1 MAIICFHN
9 PSEENGYLSN
19 WYLSDFTIDNINF
32 SSVEQYMM
40 YQKAVCFEDYAVAK
54 QILATKD
61 VALIKSLGRSVSNYN
76 DVIWSNIRQ
85 KVVYDGLMAK
95 FSQNIDLKDKLL
107 STENA
112 LLAEC
117 AVKDT
122 IWGIGLS
129 MYDSNRFDTS
139 KWLGQ
144 NLLGKTLMQ
153 VRQDLR

>member
-19 WYLSDFTIDNINF
+19 WYLSEFTIDNIHF

-112 LLAEC
+112 TFAEC

-139 KWLGQ
+139 KWLGH